1 MNAVPTASTAGAP
14 RLIALVD
21 VESSQIQAIGHDAE
35 TNTLAVRFKTW
46 KGDSSSLYHYAN
58 FAAEDFAAFKAA
70 ESIGKHFGLYIKP
83 FPEKYPFTRIE
94 SKPGVPA

>member
-1 MNAVPTASTAGAP
+1 MNTVPAASTAGAP

-35 TNTLAVRFKTW
+35 TSTLAVRFKRW
-46 KGDSSSLYHYAN
+46 NGEPSSLYHYAN
-58 FAAEDFAAFKAA
+58 FSAEDFAAFRSA
-70 ESIGKHFGLYIKP
+70 ESIGKHFGRYIKP

-94 SKPGVPA
+94 SKPGVLA